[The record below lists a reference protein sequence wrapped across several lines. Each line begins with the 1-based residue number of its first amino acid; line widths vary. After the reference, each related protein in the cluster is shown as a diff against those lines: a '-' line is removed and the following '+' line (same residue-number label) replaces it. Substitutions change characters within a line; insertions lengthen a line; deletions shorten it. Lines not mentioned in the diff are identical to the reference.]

1 MSPGS
6 QLRTLAER
14 PVHRRKIDVARKRV
28 SLSMQMISL
37 TEYMLADKKEEVQ
50 KAYPENGSTIS
61 VKDHG
66 PEGSMGPEELA
77 REHG

>member
-1 MSPGS
+1 
-6 QLRTLAER
+6 
-14 PVHRRKIDVARKRV
+14 
-28 SLSMQMISL
+28 MQMISL
-37 TEYMLADKKEEVQ
+37 TGYMLADKKEEAQ